1 MLLAI
6 PLFGPR
12 VSPRFDHAQRLMLA
26 TLEEGR
32 VTSREEI
39 LLGPLAGWQRVEKL
53 KDLGVDVVICGGIDR
68 ESACQLGEYHIRV
81 IPLMSGE
88 AIRVLRDFKAGKIA
102 PPSDSR

>member
-12 VSPRFDHAQRLMLA
+12 VSPRFDHAQRLMLV

-39 LLGPLAGWQRVEKL
+39 LMTPLASWQRVEQL
-53 KDLGVDVVICGGIDR
+53 KELGVDIVICGGIDK
-68 ESACQLGEYHIRV
+68 ESACRLNEYRIRV
-81 IPLMSGE
+81 VPLVSGE
-88 AIRVLRDFKAGKIA
+88 AMRALRDFKAGRIG
-102 PPSDSR
+102 PPCDHI

>member
-26 TLEEGR
+26 TLEKGR

-39 LLGPLAGWQRVEKL
+39 LLEPLAGWQRVEKL
-53 KDLGVDVVICGGIDR
+53 KDLKVDIVICGGIDR
-68 ESACQLGEYHIRV
+68 ESACRLGEYHIRV
-81 IPLMSGE
+81 IPLVSGE
-88 AIRVLRDFKAGKIA
+88 AARVLRDFKAGRLE
-102 PPSDSR
+102 PPSDQR

>member
-12 VSPRFDHAQRLMLA
+12 VSPRFDHAQRLMLV
-26 TLEEGR
+26 TLEDDR
-32 VTSREEI
+32 VTAREEV

-53 KDLGVDVVICGGIDR
+53 KDLGVDLVICGGIDK
-68 ESACQLGEYHIRV
+68 ESACRLNEYHIRV

-88 AIRVLRDFKAGKIA
+88 AIRVLRDFKAGRLA
-102 PPSDSR
+102 PPSDQR